1 LRPDEA
7 QSGTKPTQSNMR
19 SKEQKRT
26 TFYISTL
33 TLIIVIICAVYVIRA
48 DQHVARAT
56 VVFENRTIENARVDW
71 RFSNDIQVSEP
82 SGAVHILP
90 DDAIISYESNQW
102 HLGMFAWG
110 AIVIVL
116 ICGVLAVAGPLLQI
130 SKAWSRNGN
139 FS

>member
-1 LRPDEA
+1 MDPPQQMNPVSSARTRLSPVPNN
-7 QSGTKPTQSNMR
+7 SSNMR

-33 TLIIVIICAVYVIRA
+33 TLIIMIICAVYVIRA

-56 VVFENRTIENARVDW
+56 VVFDNRTIENARVDW

-90 DDAIISYESNQW
+90 FNSIVSYESNQS
-102 HLGMFAWG
+102 MTASFKQA
-110 AIVIVL
+110 A
-116 ICGVLAVAGPLLQI
+116 CE
-130 SKAWSRNGN
+130 SKPR
-139 FS
+139 